1 MAYRDSNQFG
11 VLANTPSPATGSPP
25 QVQLVG
31 AGDNEAQEVVIEVG
45 KKILALVLC
54 VLLMDYGSR

>member
-1 MAYRDSNQFG
+1 MAFRDSNPFG

-31 AGDNEAQEVVIEVG
+31 AGGDEPQEVVIEVSQTQSSYFAG
-45 KKILALVLC
+45 C
-54 VLLMDYGSR
+54 

>member
-1 MAYRDSNQFG
+1 MAFRDSNPFG

-31 AGDNEAQEVVIEVG
+31 AGENEAQEVVIEVSRTQSSY
-45 KKILALVLC
+45 LAGC
-54 VLLMDYGSR
+54 